1 MRKGIAATVAAI
13 VMLMGLSSCE
23 GNSSTSSDAGK
34 QTNSSQGEPKKT
46 NKAPQPA
53 DLTGTW
59 KQTNSSDKDHY
70 QQATVTADSIEI
82 NWVSP
87 DTSSLYWSGS
97 FTPPTTAGGYSWT
110 SQGNKD
116 KMSQSLLAS
125 QDDTKDFKYENGE
138 ITYKASAMGTTTTVH
153 LKKQ

>member
-1 MRKGIAATVAAI
+1 MRKGIAAIAATI
-13 VMLMGLSSCE
+13 VMLMGLPSCG
-23 GNSSTSSDAGK
+23 GNSPTSSDARK
-34 QTNSSQGEPKKT
+34 QTTSSQEKPEKK

-59 KQTNSSDKDHY
+59 KQTNGSDKDHY

-87 DTSSLYWSGS
+87 DTTSLYWSGS
-97 FTPPTTAGGYSWT
+97 FTPPTTAGDYSWT

-125 QDDTKDFKYENGE
+125 QDDTKDFTYENGE

>member
-1 MRKGIAATVAAI
+1 MTV
-13 VMLMGLSSCE
+13 
-23 GNSSTSSDAGK
+23 
-34 QTNSSQGEPKKT
+34 
-46 NKAPQPA
+46 
-53 DLTGTW
+53 
-59 KQTNSSDKDHY
+59 
-70 QQATVTADSIEI
+70 DSIEI

-87 DTSSLYWSGS
+87 DTTSLYWSGS
-97 FTPPTTAGGYSWT
+97 FTPPTTAGDYSWT

-138 ITYKASAMGTTTTVH
+138 ITYKASAMGTTTTFH

>member
-1 MRKGIAATVAAI
+1 M
-13 VMLMGLSSCE
+13 
-23 GNSSTSSDAGK
+23 
-34 QTNSSQGEPKKT
+34 
-46 NKAPQPA
+46 
-53 DLTGTW
+53 
-59 KQTNSSDKDHY
+59 
-70 QQATVTADSIEI
+70 TADSIEI

-87 DTSSLYWSGS
+87 DTTSLYWSGS
-97 FTPPTTAGGYSWT
+97 FTPPTTADGYSWT
-110 SQGNKD
+110 SQGYKD